1 MEKATVSNYGY
12 HAVHIEINAN
22 CNMACTFCPYPI
34 KDDKTTKLPMEDI
47 KSVIDQI
54 DADDKKLEYMC
65 FAQVNEPLLDSRF
78 FEVAEYAKKS
88 GFKIR
93 LPTNGL
99 LLNKERIVEGIFK
112 LKPDL
117 RISLQV
123 LDSNIHKNARGLNL
137 DLDRY
142 VKTVIDFCKKARNHD
157 FDVQVTVGCNFN
169 TKFSHLMKKFLGLS
183 TGDPSVPRDIKTT
196 LSRLSGI
203 LRRFYEISDDEY
215 KKNLQSLTNGEE
227 MKKLFEKDYASQ
239 GGFNIAKNLNVK
251 VRCFWYGKKLSEFQ
265 PINDNFSCTSG
276 NLGIVAN
283 GNVLPCCIS
292 YNDDLSMGNIRDGS
306 LKSILEGNEFLYNLR
321 KKGGKKHLVCRK
333 CFGEPT
339 KRGAVIK
346 KLYFAL
352 PEKIRNSKIMTFFT
366 QAY

>member
-1 MEKATVSNYGY
+1 MEKITVSNYGY

-54 DADDKKLEYMC
+54 DANDKKLEYMC
-65 FAQVNEPLLDSRF
+65 FAQINEPLLDSRF

-88 GFKIR
+88 GFKVR

-157 FDVQVTVGCNFN
+157 FDVQLV
-169 TKFSHLMKKFLGLS
+169 KHHSHQL
-183 TGDPSVPRDIKTT
+183 
-196 LSRLSGI
+196 
-203 LRRFYEISDDEY
+203 
-215 KKNLQSLTNGEE
+215 
-227 MKKLFEKDYASQ
+227 
-239 GGFNIAKNLNVK
+239 
-251 VRCFWYGKKLSEFQ
+251 
-265 PINDNFSCTSG
+265 
-276 NLGIVAN
+276 
-283 GNVLPCCIS
+283 
-292 YNDDLSMGNIRDGS
+292 
-306 LKSILEGNEFLYNLR
+306 
-321 KKGGKKHLVCRK
+321 
-333 CFGEPT
+333 
-339 KRGAVIK
+339 
-346 KLYFAL
+346 
-352 PEKIRNSKIMTFFT
+352 
-366 QAY
+366 